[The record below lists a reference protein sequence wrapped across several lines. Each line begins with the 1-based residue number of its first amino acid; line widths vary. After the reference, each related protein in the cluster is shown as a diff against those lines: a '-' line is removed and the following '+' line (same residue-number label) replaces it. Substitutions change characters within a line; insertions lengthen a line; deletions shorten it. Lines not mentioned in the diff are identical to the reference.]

1 MNVGGWFSDVV
12 WCCEIGLWVL
22 HYWLSAVVVIIL
34 LVVGIVFVSGL
45 VLFELLRSM

>member
-34 LVVGIVFVSGL
+34 YCGDNIVGGWYCVCEWIGFV
-45 VLFELLRSM
+45 